1 MKKDIWAAT
10 APASLEAAASA
21 PVRSPLVDAKVMM
34 VDDEP
39 LMTDLIQAYLE
50 DEGYSNFVVTND
62 PRQALDLLRHEEPG
76 VLLLDLMM
84 PHICGFDLLEAIRS
98 DRALR
103 YTPVIV
109 LSAATDASSRL
120 RALQLGATDFLAKPV
135 DPSELV
141 LRVRNTLAFRQ
152 YHNRLI
158 NFDTATGLPTQTLF
172 DKGIDA
178 MVERRDLVGGMIA
191 FFSINVPECRSLHE
205 TVDQMTA
212 DGLAKEIARRLEQ
225 FASVEDKLSAF
236 STGTDRAPRVSRLGV
251 DHFGL
256 VLEGRESTDTVDTL
270 TKQMLTI
277 LAEPVVIGMQEVGPS
292 VSVGISVS
300 PGDGATAAALR
311 KSADLACTLA
321 RQQGISPYMFASP
334 ELNAKTLQRMTL
346 GSQLRGAAQRGEL
359 RAHYQPKVDIKTN
372 RIIGAEALVRWQHP
386 ELGMLPPGQFIGLA
400 EELGLIRS
408 IGHWI
413 MERACRDAASWDN
426 AGLGELKV
434 AVNVSKPQFL
444 AGDLCETLDRIMRET
459 GLRPRQL
466 VIELTESMLM
476 DDVENSRRLMFD
488 LKTLGV
494 ALSIDD
500 FGTGFS
506 SLSYLKKFPL
516 DELKIDQSFVVDLP
530 GESADVAIVRT
541 IVDLGHRLGMS
552 VIAEGIETERQ
563 LACLKLLGC
572 DHYQG
577 FIFSKPMPVD
587 RFAALLTQEN
597 LRYGSAVAWTPKVA
611 SLVKLRAPDQP

>member
-1 MKKDIWAAT
+1 MNKDIWAAT

-62 PRQALDLLRHEEPG
+62 PRQALDLLRREDPG

-84 PHICGFDLLEAIRS
+84 PQVSGFDLLEAIRR

-292 VSVGISVS
+292 VSVGVSVS

-413 MERACRDAASWDN
+413 MERACRDAASWDK

-597 LRYGSAVAWTPKVA
+597 LRYGSAVEWTPKVA